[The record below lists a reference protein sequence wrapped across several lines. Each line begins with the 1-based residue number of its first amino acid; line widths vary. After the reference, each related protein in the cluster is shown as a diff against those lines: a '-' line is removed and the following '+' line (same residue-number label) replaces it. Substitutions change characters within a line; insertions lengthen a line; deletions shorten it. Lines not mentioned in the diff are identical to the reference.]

1 MKNILFG
8 LIFLAATSSIA
19 GVIQPVILSDT
30 TLKNIV
36 VEKVNH
42 SNPSLNLE
50 ESQVDIGIP
59 ESFINP
65 YYAGLYQ
72 HGDARELTID
82 VSDGK
87 LNCILNVRQHS
98 GMEKGTLSLRI
109 TVQFQRC
116 DSLSIKV
123 PQPITYYL
131 KSEFSH

>member
-19 GVIQPVILSDT
+19 GMIDPVILSDT
-30 TLKNIV
+30 TLKKIV

-50 ESQVDIGIP
+50 ESQVDIGTP

-65 YYAGLYQ
+65 YYAGLY
-72 HGDARELTID
+72 HRGDARELTID

-87 LNCILNVRQHS
+87 LNCILNVKQNS
-98 GMEKGTLSLRI
+98 GMKKGLLSLSI

-116 DSLSIKV
+116 DSLSIEV
-123 PQPITYYL
+123 PKTITYYL
-131 KSEFSH
+131 KSDFSH